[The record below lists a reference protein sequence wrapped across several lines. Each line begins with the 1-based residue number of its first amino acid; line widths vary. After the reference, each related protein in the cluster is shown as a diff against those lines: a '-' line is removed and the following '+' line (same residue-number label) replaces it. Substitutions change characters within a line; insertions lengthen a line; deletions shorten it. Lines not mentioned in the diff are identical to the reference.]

1 MQKVIMSTVV
11 GAAKADRFLV
21 AIYVLNHFAKSV
33 FCEILVAVVYPK
45 QKTPPNGNAIVVH
58 LKK

>member
-1 MQKVIMSTVV
+1 MNIV
-11 GAAKADRFLV
+11 GGVAKADRSSV
-21 AIYVLNHFAKSV
+21 AIFVSNHFAKSV